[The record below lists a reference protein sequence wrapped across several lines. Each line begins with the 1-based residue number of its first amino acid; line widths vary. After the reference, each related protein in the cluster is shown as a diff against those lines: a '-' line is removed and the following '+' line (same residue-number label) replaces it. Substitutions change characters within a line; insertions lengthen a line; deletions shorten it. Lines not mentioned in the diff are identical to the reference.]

1 MSLEV
6 SAGNCFV
13 YVCDVCECPAAHVEV
28 RGQLSDA
35 GSLLL
40 SMVSEGRTQ
49 LKSPGSHGEGLCP
62 PPHLYFQ
69 NNVNNNLL
77 TSEISLTI
85 SEFMDLPS
93 SFKIKYVIKCN

>member
-1 MSLEV
+1 VSLEV

-77 TSEISLTI
+77 TSEIVTCLVLDRRPKCSL
-85 SEFMDLPS
+85 SAYQPDHF
-93 SFKIKYVIKCN
+93 